1 MIADY
6 VLMNSIGWPGVMT
19 ARFLGESATP
29 EEKNK
34 FILEKMKG
42 LPKMR
47 RKASHTV
54 SVAYVP
60 INGKEIVVEASHRG
74 YIAEAPRGN
83 NGFGFDVIF
92 ELEDRKNTS

>member
-19 ARFLGESATP
+19 ARFLGENATP

-42 LPKMR
+42 LPR
-47 RKASHTV
+47 
-54 SVAYVP
+54 
-60 INGKEIVVEASHRG
+60 INGKEIVVEASHKG

-92 ELEDRKNTS
+92 ELEDRKNTGGIIIRRKE